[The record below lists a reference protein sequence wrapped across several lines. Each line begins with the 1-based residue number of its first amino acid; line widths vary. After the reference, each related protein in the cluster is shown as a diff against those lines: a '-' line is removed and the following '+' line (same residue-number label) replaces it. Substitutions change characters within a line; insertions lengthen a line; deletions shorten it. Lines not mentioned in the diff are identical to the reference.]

1 MLPLLT
7 RHPVDWESF
16 FSILLDSGT
25 KTAQRWEF
33 AAKTLLPAQG
43 IAQLARGGQSPPRTP
58 QQKSEL
64 TWSGEIPSQKWM
76 NFYTK
81 FLTKLG
87 VGNGLTLTV
96 KVESRPEGGLSPQRL
111 EEIRSALRELRLGV
125 QPDPLTGL
133 AILKSRP
140 EIEIVGH

>member
-1 MLPLLT
+1 MP
-7 RHPVDWESF
+7 R
-16 FSILLDSGT
+16 IIRLDSNENGPT
-25 KTAQRWEF
+25 VRLGQTS
-33 AAKTLLPAQG
+33 LPAQG
-43 IAQLARGGQSPPRTP
+43 IAQLAGGGQSPPRTP

-111 EEIRSALRELRLGV
+111 EEIRSALREL
-125 QPDPLTGL
+125 GL
-133 AILKSRP
+133 DDRI
-140 EIEIVGH
+140 H